1 MFGYHTDILIKWL
14 ISTEWLMLVLVKH
27 LSEKYSLINCMKMI
41 IAKGKVSTET
51 GFPCAKA

>member
-1 MFGYHTDILIKWL
+1 
-14 ISTEWLMLVLVKH
+14 MLVLVKD

-41 IAKGKVSTET
+41 IARGKVSIET